1 MAHQVG
7 VTDEPEDAPKK
18 AAERKVSFDQSK
30 TDRAPLDRKDSY
42 SGVTRVS
49 FDKPADL
56 YVTSVQSQP
65 EAVQEAPE
73 PAAEA
78 ASKPEAGAGNT
89 DTAKR
94 RKSKKKRDEVRF
106 LGLSEKNP
114 DSENSRFSNIPDFFL
129 AFFSFSN
136 LYFAC

>member
-1 MAHQVG
+1 MTHQVG
-7 VTDEPEDAPKK
+7 VTDEAEDAPKK
-18 AAERKVSFDQSK
+18 AVERKVSFDQSK
-30 TDRAPLDRKDSY
+30 TERAPLDRKDSY

-65 EAVQEAPE
+65 EAVPEAPE
-73 PAAEA
+73 PTAEA
-78 ASKPEAGAGNT
+78 AKPAAEAGAGNT

-106 LGLSEKNP
+106 FG
-114 DSENSRFSNIPDFFL
+114 
-129 AFFSFSN
+129 
-136 LYFAC
+136 